1 VEQRVKVMD
10 TLDKKMQTILERE
23 DLSADER
30 LKLYDQS
37 FTRYLNV
44 YDDYRPRPVAVAPE
58 PVKQDLIDNEIL
70 ECVPKTMK
78 AKVQL
83 LLKKMKSSPDI
94 SLNEKRELKY
104 KGETVQGSN
113 VVDLVNDVL
122 SKRQYFNPQGWV
134 TFGEALREG
143 NVPQDSIGHDDRW
156 RYITQTKRTPRSR
169 KRQQSPSPIIPY
181 SPKTQRNRKK
191 EVQNWVDF

>member
-1 VEQRVKVMD
+1 MD

-23 DLSADER
+23 DLSEDER

-58 PVKQDLIDNEIL
+58 SVKQDMVDDEIL
-70 ECVPKTMK
+70 ETVPKTMK
-78 AKVQL
+78 AQL
-83 LLKKMKSSPDI
+83 LLKKMKSSPNI
-94 SLNEKRELKY
+94 SWNEKGELKY

-122 SKRQYFNPQGWV
+122 RKRNYFNPQGWE
-134 TFGEALREG
+134 TFGEALRET
-143 NVPQDSIGHDDRW
+143 NVPQDLIGHEDHW
-156 RYITQTKRTPRSR
+156 RFITQTKRTPRSR
-169 KRQQSPSPIIPY
+169 K
-181 SPKTQRNRKK
+181 
-191 EVQNWVDF
+191 

>member
-1 VEQRVKVMD
+1 MKELTLINRYHQTQERPKPPVEQRVKVMD

-37 FTRYLNV
+37 FIRYLNV

-70 ECVPKTMK
+70 ESVPKPMK

-83 LLKKMKSSPDI
+83 LL
-94 SLNEKRELKY
+94 
-104 KGETVQGSN
+104 
-113 VVDLVNDVL
+113 
-122 SKRQYFNPQGWV
+122 
-134 TFGEALREG
+134 
-143 NVPQDSIGHDDRW
+143 
-156 RYITQTKRTPRSR
+156 
-169 KRQQSPSPIIPY
+169 
-181 SPKTQRNRKK
+181 
-191 EVQNWVDF
+191 